1 MSKMILFPGLGI
13 PMDIDASYW
22 LQKLEKLVET
32 RSRVSSVLELMILE
46 GLADIQRQMSARQ
59 LTLTNI

>member
-22 LQKLEKLVET
+22 SQKLEKLVET